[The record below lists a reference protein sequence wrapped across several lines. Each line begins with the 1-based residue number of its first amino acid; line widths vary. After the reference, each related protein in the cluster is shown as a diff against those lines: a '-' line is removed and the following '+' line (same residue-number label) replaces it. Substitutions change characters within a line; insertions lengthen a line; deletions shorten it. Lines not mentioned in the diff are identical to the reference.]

1 MVKILLNDLEMVI
14 TGVFETTNTF
24 AYDPLRNGLTS
35 QCSIGKIFTGICLS
49 FSKVT
54 WVGW

>member
-1 MVKILLNDLEMVI
+1 MVKVLLNDIEMVI

-24 AYDPLRNGLTS
+24 AYDPLRNRLTS
-35 QCSIGKIFTGICLS
+35 QCSRGKIFTGICLL

-54 WVGW
+54 SVV